1 MRVLPAE
8 MCVHLAGGTA
18 NDFVALRRKFG
29 WHAEYFQQPPIA
41 LADLRLRLA
50 PRRIERL
57 NELRDLRRVGEELAR
72 CAQLGVRLVSW
83 RHDGYPAPLR
93 HLPQPPLVLGVLG
106 RWPVPPAAISI
117 VGARAATAYGRQ
129 ATLRLAGAATRAGF
143 AVVSGLA
150 RGIDRFALE
159 AALAEDGWP
168 VAVLGC
174 GLDVVYPPEHAE
186 LQRAI
191 VARGTLVSEFPLG
204 QEPDRYTF
212 PRRNRVIAALA
223 RSVLVVEAGQR
234 SGALITV
241 DHALEIGRDV
251 LAVPGPIDSDSSQGT
266 NRLIFDGAQP
276 VLDEAGLLHLLG
288 AHDAA
293 AAEAAA
299 GAPGDGGPRRL
310 LAALGSRALSL
321 DELADAAR
329 LEVGAVRAGLI
340 ALELEG
346 QVRRVAGGRY
356 ARRLPGG

>member
-1 MRVLPAE
+1 MQVLPSE
-8 MCVHLAGGTA
+8 MCVQLAGGTTP
-18 NDFVALRRKFG
+18 DFLELRRLFG
-29 WHAEYFQQPPIA
+29 PKADYFQHPPAA
-41 LADLRLRLA
+41 LASARLP
-50 PRRIERL
+50 PRRIQRL
-57 NELRDLRRVGEELAR
+57 LELSDLFRVREELER
-72 CAQLGVRLVSW
+72 CARLGVQLVSW
-83 RHDGYPAPLR
+83 RHAIYPAPLR
-93 HLPQPPLVLGVLG
+93 HLPQPPHVLGVLG
-106 RWPVPPAAISI
+106 RWPVSPQAVAI

-129 ATLRLAGAATRAGF
+129 AALRLAGAATRAGF

-159 AALAEDGWP
+159 AALAEGGWP

-174 GLDVVYPPEHAE
+174 GLDVIYPPEHAE

-191 VARGTLVSEFPLG
+191 VEKGTLVSEFPLG
-204 QEPDRYTF
+204 QEPDRYAF

-223 RSVLVVEAGQR
+223 RAVLVVEAGQR

-241 DHALEIGRDV
+241 DHALEMGRDV
-251 LAVPGPIDSDSSQGT
+251 LAVPGPIDADASRGT

-293 AAEAAA
+293 AAEAPA
-299 GAPGDGGPRRL
+299 GAAGDGGPRRL
-310 LAALGSRALSL
+310 LAALGARALSL
-321 DELADAAR
+321 DELAEAAG
-329 LEVGAVRAGLI
+329 LQVGAVRAGLI